1 MRNDIRNFS
10 NEQTGH
16 FTKYLIN
23 SKNTP
28 KCCKLYVDFNKKKKK
43 SLLSLLDQS
52 NFNKKI
58 NDYIEI
64 LLRKGWEY
72 FNLIIYLSFNY
83 FLYSLLFVP

>member
-43 SLLSLLDQS
+43 SLS
-52 NFNKKI
+52 
-58 NDYIEI
+58 
-64 LLRKGWEY
+64 
-72 FNLIIYLSFNY
+72 
-83 FLYSLLFVP
+83 